1 MSSLPLH
8 HLQGEVFLGE
18 TLFHAG
24 VPDPFRIILY
34 DIALHVIE
42 HIPFPLCG
50 NRHRRGPG
58 PLDGPGSRAL
68 NIRTPGLLH
77 LGTELPAPAADLKLR
92 TLHTDQLR
100 DAANRFSTHFALHNL
115 TNTLYADFPI
125 YLFEERMGDIL
136 RDTAEP
142 QSPEELCRLYRTL
155 SEQLRDQLQQIEND
169 KHEIETQMLDRVSN
183 LESRNL
189 ELREQLRQIEADK
202 RYIET
207 QKIRYEREVRKLK
220 SESEQLRSPPLII
233 GTVVDVIDSSRVIVR
248 SSAGPR
254 FLVRTS
260 PSINPED
267 LKAGAR
273 CTLNQQSLAIVE
285 LLPSSFDAQVYG
297 MELVDSPQESYSDI
311 GGLKEQINEIREAVE
326 LPLKRPEL
334 FTRIGIEPPKG
345 VLLHGPPGTG
355 KTLLAKA
362 VAHETNAHFMRV
374 VGSELVQKYIGEG
387 ARLVRELFDLAKK
400 KSPTIIFIDEIDA
413 VGASRTEANTSGD
426 REVQR
431 TLMQLLA
438 GMDGFENR
446 GDVKII
452 GATNRIDILDKALL
466 RPGRFDRIIEIPLPD
481 EEGRLSILK
490 VHTRALTMDESVIL
504 SEIAGLT
511 DGKNGAD
518 LRAICMEAG
527 MFAIRNERS
536 AITREDFLAAIDK
549 IRLDFN
555 RGVPDV
561 EGRMF
566 A

>member
-1 MSSLPLH
+1 MADTLH
-8 HLQGEVFLGE
+8 QS
-18 TLFHAG
+18 
-24 VPDPFRIILY
+24 PDPQ
-34 DIALHVIE
+34 
-42 HIPFPLCG
+42 
-50 NRHRRGPG
+50 
-58 PLDGPGSRAL
+58 
-68 NIRTPGLLH
+68 T
-77 LGTELPAPAADLKLR
+77 
-92 TLHTDQLR
+92 
-100 DAANRFSTHFALHNL
+100 
-115 TNTLYADFPI
+115 
-125 YLFEERMGDIL
+125 
-136 RDTAEP
+136 
-142 QSPEELCRLYRTL
+142 PEELFRLYRSL
-155 SEQLRDQLQQIEND
+155 SEQLREQLSQTEAD
-169 KHEIETQMLDRVSN
+169 KHELEAQMLERVSN

-233 GTVVDVIDSSRVIVR
+233 GTITDIIDPNRVIVR

-254 FLVRTS
+254 FMVRSS
-260 PSINPED
+260 PNVNPEEM
-267 LKAGAR
+267 KPGVR
-273 CTLNQQSLAIVE
+273 VTLNQQSLAIVE
-285 LLPSSFDAQVYG
+285 LIPSSFDAQVYG
-297 MELVDSPQESYSDI
+297 MELAGTPQETYADI
-311 GGLKEQINEIREAVE
+311 GGLSLQINEIKEAVE
-326 LPLKRPEL
+326 LPLKRPDL
-334 FTRIGIEPPKG
+334 FLRIGVEPPKG
-345 VLLHGPPGTG
+345 VLFYGPPGTG

-387 ARLVRELFDLAKK
+387 ARLVRELFDLARKRG
-400 KSPTIIFIDEIDA
+400 PTIIFIDEIDA

-490 VHTRALTMDESVIL
+490 VHCRALAMDERVNL
-504 SEIAGLT
+504 PVVARMTE
-511 DGKNGAD
+511 GKNGAD
-518 LRAICMEAG
+518 LHAICMEAG
-527 MFAIRNERS
+527 MFAIRKDRP
-536 AITREDFLAAIDK
+536 AILPEDFLSAIAKVGAD
-549 IRLDFN
+549 LN
-555 RGVPDV
+555 RTGYPDH
-561 EGRMF
+561 EGGMF

>member
-1 MSSLPLH
+1 
-8 HLQGEVFLGE
+8 
-18 TLFHAG
+18 
-24 VPDPFRIILY
+24 
-34 DIALHVIE
+34 
-42 HIPFPLCG
+42 
-50 NRHRRGPG
+50 
-58 PLDGPGSRAL
+58 
-68 NIRTPGLLH
+68 
-77 LGTELPAPAADLKLR
+77 
-92 TLHTDQLR
+92 
-100 DAANRFSTHFALHNL
+100 
-115 TNTLYADFPI
+115 
-125 YLFEERMGDIL
+125 MGDIL
-136 RDTAEP
+136 HQSPDP
-142 QSPEELCRLYRTL
+142 QTPEELYRLYRTL
-155 SEQLRDQLQQIEND
+155 TEQLRGQLSQIEND
-169 KHEIETQMLDRVSN
+169 KHDLEVQMLERVGN
-183 LESRNL
+183 LESRNV
-189 ELREQLRQIEADK
+189 ELREQLRQAEADK

-233 GTVVDVIDSSRVIVR
+233 GTITDVVDATRVIVR

-254 FLVRTS
+254 FMVRSS
-260 PSINPED
+260 PTISAEE
-267 LKAGAR
+267 LKPGVR

-285 LLPSSFDAQVYG
+285 LLPSSFDSQIYG
-297 MELVDSPQESYSDI
+297 MELVDSPQETYADI
-311 GGLKEQINEIREAVE
+311 GGLEVQINEIKEAVE

-334 FTRIGIEPPKG
+334 FLRIGIDPPKG

-400 KSPTIIFIDEIDA
+400 KAPTIIFIDEIDA

-452 GATNRIDILDKALL
+452 GATNRIDILDRALL

-481 EEGRLSILK
+481 EKGRLSILN
-490 VHTRALTMDESVIL
+490 VHCRSLTIEDSVDL
-504 SEIAGLT
+504 EAVAKLT
-511 DGKNGAD
+511 EGKNGAD

-527 MFAIRNERS
+527 MFAIRKERS
-536 AITREDFLAAIDK
+536 AISQEDFLSAITK
-549 IRLDFN
+549 IHVDFH
-555 RGVPDV
+555 RGAEDV
-561 EGRMF
+561 EGAMF

>member
-1 MSSLPLH
+1 
-8 HLQGEVFLGE
+8 
-18 TLFHAG
+18 
-24 VPDPFRIILY
+24 
-34 DIALHVIE
+34 
-42 HIPFPLCG
+42 
-50 NRHRRGPG
+50 
-58 PLDGPGSRAL
+58 
-68 NIRTPGLLH
+68 
-77 LGTELPAPAADLKLR
+77 
-92 TLHTDQLR
+92 
-100 DAANRFSTHFALHNL
+100 
-115 TNTLYADFPI
+115 
-125 YLFEERMGDIL
+125 MGDIL
-136 RDTAEP
+136 HQSPDP
-142 QSPEELCRLYRTL
+142 QTPEELYRIYRTL
-155 SEQLRDQLQQIEND
+155 SEQLRGQLSQIEND
-169 KHEIETQMLDRVSN
+169 KHELEIQMMDRVGN

-189 ELREQLRQIEADK
+189 ELREQLRQVEADK

-233 GTVVDVIDSSRVIVR
+233 GTITDVVDANRVIVR

-254 FLVRTS
+254 FLVRSS
-260 PSINPED
+260 PSISPEEI
-267 LKAGAR
+267 KPGVR

-285 LLPSSFDAQVYG
+285 LLPTSFDAQIYG
-297 MELVDSPQESYSDI
+297 MELVDSPHETYADI
-311 GGLKEQINEIREAVE
+311 GGLDLQINEIKEAVE

-334 FTRIGIEPPKG
+334 FLKIGIDPPKG

-387 ARLVRELFDLAKK
+387 ARLVRELFDLARKK
-400 KSPTIIFIDEIDA
+400 APTIIFIDEIDA
-413 VGASRTEANTSGD
+413 IGASRTEANTSGD

-452 GATNRIDILDKALL
+452 GATNRIDILDRALL

-481 EEGRLSILK
+481 ETGRLSILK
-490 VHTRALTMDESVIL
+490 VHCRTLTINEDVDLCEVAKQT
-504 SEIAGLT
+504 E
-511 DGKNGAD
+511 GKNGAD

-527 MFAIRNERS
+527 MFAIRKERPS
-536 AITREDFLAAIDK
+536 ITQEDFLAAIAK
-549 IRLDFN
+549 IHLDFPH
-555 RGVPDV
+555 GTTDV
-561 EGRMF
+561 EGAMF

>member
-1 MSSLPLH
+1 
-8 HLQGEVFLGE
+8 
-18 TLFHAG
+18 
-24 VPDPFRIILY
+24 
-34 DIALHVIE
+34 
-42 HIPFPLCG
+42 
-50 NRHRRGPG
+50 
-58 PLDGPGSRAL
+58 
-68 NIRTPGLLH
+68 
-77 LGTELPAPAADLKLR
+77 
-92 TLHTDQLR
+92 
-100 DAANRFSTHFALHNL
+100 
-115 TNTLYADFPI
+115 
-125 YLFEERMGDIL
+125 MGDIL
-136 RDTAEP
+136 HQSPDP
-142 QSPEELCRLYRTL
+142 QTPEELYRLYRTL
-155 SEQLRDQLQQIEND
+155 TEQLRGQLSQIEND
-169 KHEIETQMLDRVSN
+169 KHDLEVQMLERVGN
-183 LESRNL
+183 LESRNV
-189 ELREQLRQIEADK
+189 ELREQLRQAEADK

-233 GTVVDVIDSSRVIVR
+233 GTITDVVDAARVIVR

-254 FLVRTS
+254 FMVRSS
-260 PSINPED
+260 PTINAEE
-267 LKAGAR
+267 LKPGVR

-285 LLPSSFDAQVYG
+285 LLPSSFDSQIYG
-297 MELVDSPQESYSDI
+297 MELVDSPQETYADI
-311 GGLKEQINEIREAVE
+311 GGLEVQINEIKEAVE

-334 FTRIGIEPPKG
+334 FLRIGIDPPKG

-400 KSPTIIFIDEIDA
+400 KAPTIIFIDEIDA

-452 GATNRIDILDKALL
+452 GATNRIDILDRALL

-481 EEGRLSILK
+481 EKGRLSILN
-490 VHTRALTMDESVIL
+490 VHCRSLTIEDSVNL
-504 SEIAGLT
+504 EEVAKQT
-511 DGKNGAD
+511 EGKNGAD

-527 MFAIRNERS
+527 MFAIRQERAAISQEDFLS
-536 AITREDFLAAIDK
+536 AITKIHVDFH
-549 IRLDFN
+549 
-555 RGVPDV
+555 RGAEDV
-561 EGRMF
+561 EGAMF

>member
-1 MSSLPLH
+1 
-8 HLQGEVFLGE
+8 
-18 TLFHAG
+18 
-24 VPDPFRIILY
+24 
-34 DIALHVIE
+34 
-42 HIPFPLCG
+42 
-50 NRHRRGPG
+50 
-58 PLDGPGSRAL
+58 
-68 NIRTPGLLH
+68 
-77 LGTELPAPAADLKLR
+77 
-92 TLHTDQLR
+92 
-100 DAANRFSTHFALHNL
+100 
-115 TNTLYADFPI
+115 
-125 YLFEERMGDIL
+125 MGDIL
-136 RDTAEP
+136 HQSPDP
-142 QSPEELCRLYRTL
+142 QTPEELYRLYRTL
-155 SEQLRDQLQQIEND
+155 SEQLRGQLSQIEND
-169 KHEIETQMLDRVSN
+169 KHELEIQMMDRVGN

-189 ELREQLRQIEADK
+189 ELREQLRQVEADK

-233 GTVVDVIDSSRVIVR
+233 GTITDVIDASRVIVR

-254 FLVRTS
+254 FLVRSS
-260 PSINPED
+260 PSINAEEIKP
-267 LKAGAR
+267 GVR

-285 LLPSSFDAQVYG
+285 LLPASFDAQIYG
-297 MELVDSPQESYSDI
+297 MELVESPQETYADI
-311 GGLKEQINEIREAVE
+311 GGLDIQINEIKEAVE
-326 LPLKRPEL
+326 LPLKRPDL
-334 FTRIGIEPPKG
+334 FLKIGIDPPKG

-387 ARLVRELFDLAKK
+387 ARLVRELFDLARKK
-400 KSPTIIFIDEIDA
+400 APTIIFIDEIDA

-452 GATNRIDILDKALL
+452 GATNRIDILDRALL

-481 EEGRLSILK
+481 ETGRLSILK
-490 VHTRALTMDESVIL
+490 VHCRALTIDDTVDLGEVAKQT
-504 SEIAGLT
+504 E
-511 DGKNGAD
+511 GKNGAD

-527 MFAIRNERS
+527 MFAIRKERP
-536 AITREDFLAAIDK
+536 AITQEDFLAAIAK

-555 RGVPDV
+555 RGMGDV
-561 EGRMF
+561 EGAMF

>member
-1 MSSLPLH
+1 
-8 HLQGEVFLGE
+8 
-18 TLFHAG
+18 
-24 VPDPFRIILY
+24 
-34 DIALHVIE
+34 
-42 HIPFPLCG
+42 
-50 NRHRRGPG
+50 
-58 PLDGPGSRAL
+58 
-68 NIRTPGLLH
+68 
-77 LGTELPAPAADLKLR
+77 
-92 TLHTDQLR
+92 
-100 DAANRFSTHFALHNL
+100 
-115 TNTLYADFPI
+115 
-125 YLFEERMGDIL
+125 MGDIL
-136 RDTAEP
+136 H
-142 QSPEELCRLYRTL
+142 QSPEPQTPEELYRLYRTL
-155 SEQLRDQLQQIEND
+155 SEQLRSQLVQIEND
-169 KHEIETQMLDRVSN
+169 KHELELQMMDRVGN

-189 ELREQLRQIEADK
+189 ELREQLRQVEADK

-233 GTVVDVIDSSRVIVR
+233 GTITDVVDASRVIVR

-254 FLVRTS
+254 FLVRSS
-260 PSINPED
+260 PSISAEEIKP
-267 LKAGAR
+267 GVR

-285 LLPSSFDAQVYG
+285 LLPSSFDAQIYG
-297 MELVDSPQESYSDI
+297 MELVDSPQETYADI
-311 GGLKEQINEIREAVE
+311 GGLDIQINEIKEAVE

-334 FTRIGIEPPKG
+334 FLRIGIDPPKG

-400 KSPTIIFIDEIDA
+400 KAPTIIFIDEIDA

-452 GATNRIDILDKALL
+452 GATNRIDILDRALL

-481 EEGRLSILK
+481 ENGRLSILK
-490 VHTRALTMDESVIL
+490 VHCRALTIEENVDLGEVARQT
-504 SEIAGLT
+504 E
-511 DGKNGAD
+511 GKNGAD

-527 MFAIRNERS
+527 MFAIRKDRP
-536 AITREDFLAAIDK
+536 AITQEDFLAAIAK

-555 RGVPDV
+555 RGITDV
-561 EGRMF
+561 EGAMF

>member
-1 MSSLPLH
+1 
-8 HLQGEVFLGE
+8 
-18 TLFHAG
+18 
-24 VPDPFRIILY
+24 
-34 DIALHVIE
+34 
-42 HIPFPLCG
+42 
-50 NRHRRGPG
+50 
-58 PLDGPGSRAL
+58 
-68 NIRTPGLLH
+68 
-77 LGTELPAPAADLKLR
+77 
-92 TLHTDQLR
+92 
-100 DAANRFSTHFALHNL
+100 
-115 TNTLYADFPI
+115 
-125 YLFEERMGDIL
+125 MGDIL
-136 RDTAEP
+136 HQSPDP
-142 QSPEELCRLYRTL
+142 QTPEELYRLYRTL
-155 SEQLRDQLQQIEND
+155 SEQLRGQLSQIEND
-169 KHEIETQMLDRVSN
+169 KHELEMQMMDRVGN

-189 ELREQLRQIEADK
+189 ELREQLRQVEADK

-233 GTVVDVIDSSRVIVR
+233 GTITDVVDASRVIVR

-254 FLVRTS
+254 FLVRSS
-260 PSINPED
+260 PSISAEEIKP
-267 LKAGAR
+267 GVR

-285 LLPSSFDAQVYG
+285 LLPTSFDAQIYG
-297 MELVDSPQESYSDI
+297 MELVDSPQETYADI
-311 GGLKEQINEIREAVE
+311 GGLDVQINEIKEAVE

-334 FTRIGIEPPKG
+334 FLRIGIDPPKG

-387 ARLVRELFDLAKK
+387 ARLVRELFDLARKK
-400 KSPTIIFIDEIDA
+400 APTIVFIDEIDA

-431 TLMQLLA
+431 TLLQLLA

-452 GATNRIDILDKALL
+452 GATNRIDILDRALL

-481 EEGRLSILK
+481 ETGRLSILK
-490 VHTRALTMDESVIL
+490 VHCRALTIDENVDL
-504 SEIAGLT
+504 CEVAKQT

-527 MFAIRNERS
+527 MFAIRKDRP
-536 AITREDFLAAIDK
+536 AITQEDFLAAITK
-549 IRLDFN
+549 IRVDFH
-555 RGVPDV
+555 RGSADV
-561 EGRMF
+561 EGEMF

>member
-1 MSSLPLH
+1 MM
-8 HLQGEVFLGE
+8 
-18 TLFHAG
+18 
-24 VPDPFRIILY
+24 
-34 DIALHVIE
+34 
-42 HIPFPLCG
+42 
-50 NRHRRGPG
+50 
-58 PLDGPGSRAL
+58 
-68 NIRTPGLLH
+68 
-77 LGTELPAPAADLKLR
+77 
-92 TLHTDQLR
+92 
-100 DAANRFSTHFALHNL
+100 
-115 TNTLYADFPI
+115 
-125 YLFEERMGDIL
+125 ERVG
-136 RDTAEP
+136 
-142 QSPEELCRLYRTL
+142 
-155 SEQLRDQLQQIEND
+155 
-169 KHEIETQMLDRVSN
+169 N

-189 ELREQLRQIEADK
+189 ELREQLRQTETDK

-233 GTVVDVIDSSRVIVR
+233 GTITDVVDANRVIVR

-254 FLVRTS
+254 FMVRSS
-260 PSINPED
+260 PSISAED
-267 LKAGAR
+267 MKPGVR

-285 LLPSSFDAQVYG
+285 LLPNSFDSQVYG
-297 MELVDSPQESYSDI
+297 MELVDSPTETYADI
-311 GGLKEQINEIREAVE
+311 GGLATQINEIREAVE

-334 FTRIGIEPPKG
+334 FKQIGIMPPKG

-400 KSPTIIFIDEIDA
+400 KAPTIIFIDEIDA

-481 EEGRLSILK
+481 VDGRLSILK
-490 VHTRALTMDESVIL
+490 VHSRNLAIDEDVNLT
-504 SEIAGLT
+504 EIAQLT
-511 DGKNGAD
+511 EGRNGAD
-518 LRAICMEAG
+518 LYAICMEAG
-527 MFAIRNERS
+527 MFAIRKECS
-536 AITREDFLAAIDK
+536 SITQENFRAAVSK
-549 IRLDFN
+549 VVFDFN
-555 RGVPDV
+555 RGPVDV
-561 EGRMF
+561 EGEMF